1 MFASLKGKSS
11 HANASKR
18 ERKYT
23 KINKEHKQKAGQCNT
38 DKMKRTV
45 GVAKTNAKRPE
56 KKQAKVFQ
64 KLENDQTERQEN
76 INENKKKE

>member
-1 MFASLKGKSS
+1 M
-11 HANASKR
+11 
-18 ERKYT
+18 
-23 KINKEHKQKAGQCNT
+23 KQ
-38 DKMKRTV
+38 TV

-76 INENKKKE
+76 INENKKKNECRVDAVGSVGSRKYMKMMSILTAVAIGCYSP